1 MIYLTLFFSHAA
13 LQKEEVLYACTAH
26 TIEHLTWELKDTNAR
41 FLRRHRKQTFKKKI
55 ENKNSRKILVVKL
68 IDILSLLTM
77 SSFGLG

>member
-41 FLRRHRKQTFKKKI
+41 FLRRHRKQTFKKK
-55 ENKNSRKILVVKL
+55 SKIK
-68 IDILSLLTM
+68 IQER
-77 SSFGLG
+77 FW